1 MNNNITYLGIA
12 ALAIVSLYLLY
23 KIRNVNNT
31 MELSLQQMNSK
42 VNRLNTMLQH
52 NMSITPGQRN
62 ELDAAKIDET
72 EQFYMT
78 EELKNEINEL
88 EKFHEQEQQQE
99 QQQEQEQEQE
109 QEQQQQQEQEQEQQQ
124 QQEAEDTQI
133 EDIKIEY
140 SENEHVGSTEEQELT
155 NQLIEELTDDNVDKN
170 EDNVNDQD
178 TETDKVVDDVV
189 DAGEILV
196 NQILKEENEI
206 KENNGIGSFF
216 NMTDTPKRGRELNT
230 FTVKDLKQMAT
241 EMKLRT
247 SGSKQEL
254 VQRIR
259 SAQE

>member
-1 MNNNITYLGIA
+1 
-12 ALAIVSLYLLY
+12 
-23 KIRNVNNT
+23 

-99 QQQEQEQEQE
+99 QQ
-109 QEQQQQQEQEQEQQQ
+109 QEQEQQQ